1 MTMYLF
7 YEAQNPEATIVHSH
21 VLLTLYPVHLVKGDL
36 CLLRTI
42 LEVASKDASEQ
53 WGGERGRQDKE

>member
-1 MTMYLF
+1 MCLL
-7 YEAQNPEATIVHSH
+7 YEAQNPEATIVQSH
-21 VLLTLYPVHLVKGDL
+21 AILTLYPVHLVKGDI

-53 WGGERGRQDKE
+53 WGGEGGRQDKE